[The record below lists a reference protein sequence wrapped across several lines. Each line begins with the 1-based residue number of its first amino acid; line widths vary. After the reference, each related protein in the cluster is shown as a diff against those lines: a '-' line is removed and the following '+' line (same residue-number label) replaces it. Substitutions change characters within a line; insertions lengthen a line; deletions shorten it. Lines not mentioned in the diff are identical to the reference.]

1 MLAAWREG
9 GSRGGRGRRA
19 MADGERGG
27 AALPATELLLVG
39 GVRIVVAGSTET
51 VEAAVLA
58 AARGSIMQLAWLT
71 ELEGGD
77 RLGVNPDHVVLVREV
92 RVPAGE
98 G

>member
-1 MLAAWREG
+1 
-9 GSRGGRGRRA
+9 